1 MPLGNP
7 HLWSAV
13 AVAFG
18 RFKATS
24 LSAAINACG
33 TWQFAVGLLEI
44 SQKTTLQLSIATQLR
59 VLRGGCSAAIKQN
72 DQNGD
77 EREEW
82 GTSTSFQHFSSRKNA
97 R

>member
-44 SQKTTLQLSIATQLR
+44 SQKSTLQLSIATQLR
-59 VLRGGCSAAIKQN
+59 VLRGHQTK
-72 DQNGD
+72 
-77 EREEW
+77 
-82 GTSTSFQHFSSRKNA
+82 
-97 R
+97 